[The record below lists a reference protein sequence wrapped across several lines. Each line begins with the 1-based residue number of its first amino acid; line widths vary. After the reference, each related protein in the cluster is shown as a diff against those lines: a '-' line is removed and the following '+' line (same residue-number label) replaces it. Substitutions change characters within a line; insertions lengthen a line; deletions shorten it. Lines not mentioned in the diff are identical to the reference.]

1 MNNAVFGKTNEN
13 ARIHKYIRL
22 VTTNKKRSKLVSESN
37 YHTTKWFRESLIRI
51 EMKNIKV
58 LMNKPI
64 YLGLSILDL
73 SKTVMYV
80 FWYNYMKPKY
90 QNNAKLCYMD
100 TDSFVINI
108 KTENFYKDI
117 VDDVEEIFDISNYE
131 YNSIDVNRSLHTEK
145 NNKVIGPMK
154 DDLGGKIMT
163 EFVA

>member
-1 MNNAVFGKTNEN
+1 
-13 ARIHKYIRL
+13 
-22 VTTNKKRSKLVSESN
+22 
-37 YHTTKWFRESLIRI
+37 
-51 EMKNIKV
+51 
-58 LMNKPI
+58 
-64 YLGLSILDL
+64 
-73 SKTVMYV
+73 
-80 FWYNYMKPKY
+80 
-90 QNNAKLCYMD
+90 MD